1 MNLLPPVREGGGG
14 ERQYS
19 INRKPK
25 PKIERNE
32 HQTDMYGERP
42 VIFGG
47 VPDVLFLILS
57 MGDASTIP
65 VLCLLNKATYETIKS
80 HEAFLCTSYL
90 RLHDF
95 NPPLDKI
102 LTMDP
107 YTGHRA
113 PLSFVNL
120 QKFVFRRQTAL
131 MLASRV
137 ARSGWGAW
145 WAIKGGAGEM
155 DAEAEMFR
163 QRVERGLYVMFHMS
177 DIARDVERIKL
188 RPHRVACSI
197 YRVLLLN
204 WLPCVRFEATGNS
217 RNWWFPR
224 HMSHI
229 YVVLLRMTQQ
239 QREIGKQRWRFRQM
253 LDLERRVDFHIALQ
267 MLRQFLETII
277 FAHCPDDDASISS
290 LGSEDVDITN
300 WFLLRQGAHSLEEI
314 FLELPDRDCCSIED
328 RARKQQD
335 GVPPVC
341 DYSEALKEY
350 WDARNGDETVDC
362 KQCEAWL
369 RSSSTQSILNDFF
382 GLHALDLGKEWVR
395 QMRGE
400 GELFEG

>member
-1 MNLLPPVREGGGG
+1 MP
-14 ERQYS
+14 
-19 INRKPK
+19 I
-25 PKIERNE
+25 
-32 HQTDMYGERP
+32 ERP

-65 VLCLLNKATYETIKS
+65 TLCRLNKATYETIKS
-80 HEAFLCTSYL
+80 HETILCTLFL
-90 RLHDF
+90 RLHRFD
-95 NPPLDKI
+95 PPLDKI
-102 LTMDP
+102 MTMNP
-107 YTGHRA
+107 ITGESS
-113 PLSFVNL
+113 PLCFVNL

-131 MLASRV
+131 RLASRV
-137 ARSGWGAW
+137 ARSGFGAW
-145 WAIKGGAGEM
+145 WAIKGAGEM
-155 DAEAEMFR
+155 DAEAELFR

-177 DIARDVERIKL
+177 DISRDVERVQL
-188 RPHRVACSI
+188 RPHKVALSI

-204 WLPCVRFEATGNS
+204 WLPCLRFESSGSS

-229 YVVLLRMTQQ
+229 YVVLLRKTQ
-239 QREIGKQRWRFRQM
+239 QREIGKLRWRFRQM

-290 LGSEDVDITN
+290 LGTEDLDVTN
-300 WFLLRQGAHSLEEI
+300 WFLLRQGAHSLSRI

-328 RARKQQD
+328 RARKQEA
-335 GVPPVC
+335 GVLPDC

-350 WDARNGDETVDC
+350 WDARNGDSTVDC
-362 KQCEAWL
+362 RQCEAWL
-369 RSSSTQSILNDFF
+369 RSSSTRSILNDFF

-395 QMRGE
+395 QVRGE
-400 GELFEG
+400 GELFDG